1 MRHCIATQTK
11 EKRNSNLRYKLNQ
24 IPLDFMTSDI
34 QRSAL
39 LTLIENIERCR
50 ETQDNIDKIYNELCE
65 IIFSEMNDKIPKF
78 EDNSSKK
85 RYKHRK
91 PYWNDNLMSLWN
103 KMSIKEKEF
112 THCKGNRNTRAS
124 LRNSYIQARDIFDK
138 TLRRTERTYRKMK
151 AVDIEAMTT
160 KKPNDFWEKIRNLG
174 PRNHKSIPIE
184 IVDES
189 GNIETD
195 EQLVLDKWRI
205 DFENLY
211 TGSNSDEFDYEHYR
225 TVMSHKYLLET
236 NMEDPLFIQ
245 NEYLNRNITLDEI
258 HDIVMHSKSKSA
270 SGFDEIPYIVLKFPI
285 VIETILKLFQLIL
298 DTSLIP
304 SIWRKSVIC
313 PILKD
318 PSSDARMPM
327 NYRGVS
333 LLSCISK
340 LYSAFMNKRI
350 TFYLENEDILADEQN
365 GFRKDR
371 SCEDHIYTLN
381 SIVRNNKSLFVAFI
395 DLRKCFDFIDRDMM
409 LYKLLKNNID
419 GKLYNSIKSIYQN
432 SESCVRLNG
441 KLTSWFDCV
450 GIDLADKNLSVLL
463 YADDIAL
470 IAKSE
475 LDLQCMLDKLHRWC
489 KQWRVLIN
497 TDKSKCI
504 HFRNGKSKQTE
515 YNFSVGRNSLE
526 IVNQY
531 KYLGVTFSYNGSFFI
546 KCGNTC

>member
-1 MRHCIATQTK
+1 
-11 EKRNSNLRYKLNQ
+11 
-24 IPLDFMTSDI
+24 
-34 QRSAL
+34 
-39 LTLIENIERCR
+39 
-50 ETQDNIDKIYNELCE
+50 
-65 IIFSEMNDKIPKF
+65 MNDKIPKF

-365 GFRKDR
+365 GFRKELVR
-371 SCEDHIYTLN
+371 IIYTLN

-395 DLRKCFDFIDRDMM
+395 DLRKCFDFIDRDDA
-409 LYKLLKNNID
+409 I
-419 GKLYNSIKSIYQN
+419 
-432 SESCVRLNG
+432 
-441 KLTSWFDCV
+441 
-450 GIDLADKNLSVLL
+450 
-463 YADDIAL
+463 
-470 IAKSE
+470 
-475 LDLQCMLDKLHRWC
+475 
-489 KQWRVLIN
+489 
-497 TDKSKCI
+497 
-504 HFRNGKSKQTE
+504 
-515 YNFSVGRNSLE
+515 
-526 IVNQY
+526 
-531 KYLGVTFSYNGSFFI
+531 
-546 KCGNTC
+546 